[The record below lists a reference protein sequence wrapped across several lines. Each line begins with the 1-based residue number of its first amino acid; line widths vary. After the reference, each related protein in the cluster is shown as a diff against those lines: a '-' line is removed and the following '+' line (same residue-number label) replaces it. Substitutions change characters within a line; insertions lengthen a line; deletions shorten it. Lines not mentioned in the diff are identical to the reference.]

1 MCGGMVCGG
10 MVCGGMVCGGMV
22 CGGMVCGG
30 MVCAQWFKTI
40 GDDDIFEPLKNIYI
54 IPSLYRYDV
63 I

>member
-1 MCGGMVCGG
+1 MKDNDEQETSQVDHSRQVRGREKAPPV
-10 MVCGGMVCGGMV
+10 
-22 CGGMVCGG
+22 
-30 MVCAQWFKTI
+30 AQWFKTI